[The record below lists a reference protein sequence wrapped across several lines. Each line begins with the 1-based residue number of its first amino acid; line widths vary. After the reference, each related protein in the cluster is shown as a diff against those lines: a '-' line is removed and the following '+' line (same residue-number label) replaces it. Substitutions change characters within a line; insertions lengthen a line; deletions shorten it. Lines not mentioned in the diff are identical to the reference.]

1 MQKSRT
7 VKIKIKSEAPN
18 EYIRS
23 DQPLLLTHKTAHD
36 TRMHHTQSIYG
47 WTILLTIF
55 ITKIHHIQDVSDLA
69 QFTSTIRSRSDHC
82 QNIVVCYSCISVNLS
97 QNELLQPVKRNLT
110 ENTNFRH
117 QILLFLFFI
126 LFSFFFVG
134 SIVSLNVDTSTS
146 HIRTQH
152 D

>member
-36 TRMHHTQSIYG
+36 TRMHPHTEHIRMND
-47 WTILLTIF
+47 TIDNFHHKNSSHSRCVRFGTIH
-55 ITKIHHIQDVSDLA
+55 KHYSL
-69 QFTSTIRSRSDHC
+69 TIRSLSKYCR
-82 QNIVVCYSCISVNLS
+82 VLFVYISQFEPKWIATARKTQS
-97 QNELLQPVKRNLT
+97 HREHQFSPP
-110 ENTNFRH
+110 NF
-117 QILLFLFFI
+117 IISFFI